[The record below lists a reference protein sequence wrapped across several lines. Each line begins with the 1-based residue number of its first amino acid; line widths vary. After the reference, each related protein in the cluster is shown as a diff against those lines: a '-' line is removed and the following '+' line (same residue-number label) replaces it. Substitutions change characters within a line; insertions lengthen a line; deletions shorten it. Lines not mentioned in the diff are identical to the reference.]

1 MQTGETHQGI
11 LDLSF
16 FKLIPNITIMAPKDF
31 KELEDMME
39 FAVKLKEP
47 VVIRYPRGGEAKEKF
62 TTHTY
67 IQYKKSDILTLG
79 TDITIV
85 AIGNQ
90 VSKAMNIYK
99 ELKKVG
105 IKAEVINARFLKPF
119 DKYTV
124 LKSISKTRFV
134 ITLEDNTLIGG
145 LGSEVKELISEK
157 RVKNVLIKN
166 FGYPDVFVEH
176 GSVQE
181 LEELY
186 KVDEKSI
193 CKYVKNVL
201 KYKKIKNNQT
211 NEKTKKESKNTD
223 KHDYYEKKAI
233 S

>member
-1 MQTGETHQGI
+1 MEQTGETHQGI

-31 KELEDMME
+31 KELEDMMD
-39 FAVKLKEP
+39 FAVKLKGP

-62 TTHTY
+62 TTHTS
-67 IQYKKSDILTLG
+67 IQYKKSDILTVG
-79 TDITIV
+79 TDVTIV

-90 VSKAMNIYK
+90 VAKAMKIYK
-99 ELKKVG
+99 ELKEAG
-105 IKAEVINARFLKPF
+105 IRAEIINARFLKPF

-145 LGSEVKELISEK
+145 LGTEVKELISEK
-157 RVKNVLIKN
+157 RVKNVLVKN

-176 GSVQE
+176 GTVQE
-181 LEELY
+181 LEKIY
-186 KVDEKSI
+186 KIDEESI
-193 CKYVKNVL
+193 CKYVKKVI
-201 KYKKIKNNQT
+201 KYKKISTNKI
-211 NEKTKKESKNTD
+211 NEKVKEKIKQ
-223 KHDYYEKKAI
+223 KHNYNKQKAI